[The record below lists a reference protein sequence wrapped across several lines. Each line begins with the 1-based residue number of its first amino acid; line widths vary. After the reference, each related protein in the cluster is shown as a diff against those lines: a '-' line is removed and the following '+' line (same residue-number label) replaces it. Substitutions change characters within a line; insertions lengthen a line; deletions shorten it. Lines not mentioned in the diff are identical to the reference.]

1 MNQILTLRIDADTQR
16 TIAQLANK
24 KKTTRSQIVREALQL
39 LSQQMEPGA
48 GASAYQVASD
58 LIGSYQGGRNNRSE
72 NTGKQFRS
80 QLRKKSRL

>member
-24 KKTTRSQIVREALQL
+24 KRTTRSQIVREALQL
-39 LSQQMEPGA
+39 LSRQIDPGA
-48 GASAYQVASD
+48 GASAYHAASD
-58 LIGSYQGGRNNRSE
+58 LIGSCQGGRNNRSE
-72 NTGKQFRS
+72 NTGKRFRS